1 MATIEAAVERR
12 DGLALTDNTK
22 IILLAEA
29 PNHQGMDAVGFF
41 SYNKKADG
49 FATRKQY
56 FQMEVNGALHS
67 VAEHKEIDLI
77 VSLGSYLERKF
88 KECGVTVF
96 EVHLPKTHGYSGN
109 TYGYATTLR
118 LFPHAGIPKK
128 KLTA

>member
-12 DGLALTDNTK
+12 DSLALTDNTN

-29 PNHQGMDAVGFF
+29 PHHHGLDAVGFF

-56 FQMEVNGALHS
+56 FHMEVNGALHS
-67 VAEHKEIDLI
+67 SAEHKEIDLI
-77 VSLGSYLERKF
+77 VSLGAYLERVF

-96 EVHLPKTHGYSGN
+96 EVHLPKTSGYSGN

-118 LFPHAGIPKK
+118 LFPHAGLPKRK
-128 KLTA
+128 TA

>member
-12 DGLALTDNTK
+12 EGLALTDDTK
-22 IILLAEA
+22 IILLAETPHGPA
-29 PNHQGMDAVGFF
+29 TEAAGFF

-56 FQMEVNGALHS
+56 FHMEVNGSLHS
-67 VAEHKEIDLI
+67 SAEHKEIDVI
-77 VSLGSYLERKF
+77 VSLGAYLERKF

-96 EVHLPKTHGYSGN
+96 EVHLPKTNGFSGN
-109 TYGYATTLR
+109 TYGYSTTLR